1 MARIKMVT
9 RTIERTLCDCMVV
22 DLSQLEK
29 GIFNL
34 ELDVQGKVDEVEAKK
49 ILDKTYAGAYSIIKI
64 NNVKP
69 IEILMGMS
77 EDDFI
82 KYAKRLDVGTR
93 KVIE

>member
-9 RTIERTLCDCMVV
+9 RTIERTLCECMVV

-29 GIFNL
+29 GIFTL
-34 ELDVQGKVDEVEAKK
+34 ELDVQGKVDEAEAKK
-49 ILDKTYAGAYSIIKI
+49 SLDKTYAGAYSIIKI
-64 NNVKP
+64 NSIKP
-69 IEILMGMS
+69 IEILMGMP

-82 KYAKRLDVGTR
+82 KYAKRLDTETR

>member
-1 MARIKMVT
+1 MVT
-9 RTIERTLCDCMVV
+9 RTIERTLCECMVV
-22 DLSQLEK
+22 DLLQLEK

-34 ELDVQGKVDEVEAKK
+34 ELDVQGKVDETEAKK
-49 ILDKTYAGAYSIIKI
+49 ILDKTYAGVYSIIKI

-69 IEILMGMS
+69 IEILMGMP

-82 KYAKRLDVGTR
+82 LYAKRLDAETR

>member
-9 RTIERTLCDCMVV
+9 RTIERTLCECMVV
-22 DLSQLEK
+22 DLSRLEK

-49 ILDKTYAGAYSIIKI
+49 ILDKTYAGTYSIIKV
-64 NNVKP
+64 NQVEP
-69 IEILMGMS
+69 VEILMGMP
-77 EDDFI
+77 EDDFM
-82 KYAKRLDVGTR
+82 KYAKRLDAETR